1 MRETSQIAEILLAA
15 YNGEKYIC
23 AQIDSILAQKDERW
37 HLTISD
43 DGSTDGT
50 PSIIDEYVQRYPQR
64 ISRYC
69 SGKRFGNA
77 RDHFFHLMQVCDAP
91 YMLFCDQDDVW
102 YPQKVGKVL
111 DAMIREER
119 QHGKDMP
126 VLAFTDQT
134 PTDEQLRPLA
144 PSLMRYQ
151 QQFFER
157 FDYRSILMQNV
168 VTGGAMGIN
177 RALADMAGHCGDSS
191 QTIMHDWWLAVVAA
205 RFGQV
210 VYIDEPLSDYRQ
222 HGSNSVGAKDV
233 HSIDYIRSVMS
244 NLAEMKRRVQAK
256 KGQAAVFFQTFEKML
271 TQEDKLFLKGFIKKR
286 SGAAFFIR
294 YSGLIHGFSRLAGM
308 ILLG

>member
-1 MRETSQIAEILLAA
+1 MGETSQVVEILLAS
-15 YNGEKYIC
+15 YNGEKYIG
-23 AQIDSILAQKDERW
+23 AQIDSILAQTDNRW

-43 DGSTDGT
+43 DGSIDST
-50 PSIIDEYVQRYPQR
+50 PLIIDEYVRRYPQR
-64 ISRYC
+64 ISRYH
-69 SGKRFGNA
+69 SGRRFGNA

-102 YPQKVGKVL
+102 YPQKVRKVL
-111 DAMIREER
+111 DSLLELE
-119 QHGKDMP
+119 QQYDKNMP
-126 VLAFTDQT
+126 VLVFTDQT

-151 QQFFER
+151 QQFFEC

-177 RALADMAGHCGDSS
+177 RALADKAGQCTNRS
-191 QTIMHDWWLAVVAA
+191 QTVMHDWWLATVAA
-205 RFGQV
+205 RFGRV

-222 HGSNSVGAKDV
+222 HGSNSVGAKNV
-233 HSIDYIRSVMS
+233 HSMNYVRSVLA
-244 NLAEMKRRVQAK
+244 NLSEMKRRIQAK

-271 TQEDKLFLKGFIKKR
+271 TQEDELFLQGFIKKR

-294 YSGLIHGFSRLAGM
+294 YRRLIHGFSRLVGM